1 MVWYGMVWYG
11 MDWHVK
17 VFVWKYLFL
26 ALQHS
31 FPYQTEELVHNC
43 FKYNTSSPNPMM
55 VANVTNSREDKQL
68 PFYGLCSAR
77 HGMGRDDQTE
87 RRRWEK
93 AAERRWQLWK
103 EREDG
108 SSGIHHLKYQLTSPC
123 HPERHIRSLSHC
135 RKIMFQLIAICLI
148 ADFPLQKMCQA

>member
-55 VANVTNSREDKQL
+55 VANVPSSSEEKQL
-68 PFYGLCSAR
+68 LLFYGLCSAR
-77 HGMGRDDQTE
+77 HGTRRPNRTPEVGKGRGAEVAAVE
-87 RRRWEK
+87 R
-93 AAERRWQLWK
+93 A
-103 EREDG
+103 G
-108 SSGIHHLKYQLTSPC
+108 G
-123 HPERHIRSLSHC
+123 
-135 RKIMFQLIAICLI
+135 
-148 ADFPLQKMCQA
+148 

>member
-1 MVWYGMVWYG
+1 MTFMGFNVVRYGMVWYGMVWYG

-55 VANVTNSREDKQL
+55 VANVPSSSEEKQL
-68 PFYGLCSAR
+68 LLFYGLCSAR
-77 HGMGRDDQTE
+77 LRTRRD
-87 RRRWEK
+87 
-93 AAERRWQLWK
+93 
-103 EREDG
+103 
-108 SSGIHHLKYQLTSPC
+108 
-123 HPERHIRSLSHC
+123 
-135 RKIMFQLIAICLI
+135 
-148 ADFPLQKMCQA
+148 

>member
-1 MVWYGMVWYG
+1 MWYGMVWYGMVWYG

-55 VANVTNSREDKQL
+55 VANVPSSSEEKQL
-68 PFYGLCSAR
+68 LLFYGLCSAR

-87 RRRWEK
+87 RRRWEGCGAEV
-93 AAERRWQLWK
+93 AAVERAGGWK
-103 EREDG
+103 LRNTP
-108 SSGIHHLKYQLTSPC
+108 SKIPNTTHNNKNT
-123 HPERHIRSLSHC
+123 HC
-135 RKIMFQLIAICLI
+135 TLPNNQHN
-148 ADFPLQKMCQA
+148 LQIPNKNSRIPNT